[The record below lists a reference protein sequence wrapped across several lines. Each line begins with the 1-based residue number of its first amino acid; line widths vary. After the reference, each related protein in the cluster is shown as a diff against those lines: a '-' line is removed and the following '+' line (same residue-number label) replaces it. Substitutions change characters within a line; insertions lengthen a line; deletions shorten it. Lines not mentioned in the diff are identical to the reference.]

1 MRESES
7 GTLPRAKV
15 WYGAKPNNRV
25 SQQTQAKSEML
36 AKGELVSIKIKF
48 KLSSSQEPSQ
58 CLLQH
63 ILVSNRASIGDIL
76 KQGSDNLILL
86 VSRDDPDKTAL
97 HNHWIRNIKGRGN
110 IQPLSILQCQ
120 PISIQVPQKN

>member
-36 AKGELVSIKIKF
+36 AKGAQVRS
-48 KLSSSQEPSQ
+48 LSFEQD
-58 CLLQH
+58 LLD
-63 ILVSNRASIGDIL
+63 L
-76 KQGSDNLILL
+76 
-86 VSRDDPDKTAL
+86 T
-97 HNHWIRNIKGRGN
+97 
-110 IQPLSILQCQ
+110 
-120 PISIQVPQKN
+120 